1 VPHNACGC
9 EIAAA
14 LAGAEIHHL
23 RTGHANQRGRGFH
36 TDQRGGQKK
45 NLGAKGILV
54 NAVQPGPVT
63 TELNPESGENAA
75 YQKART
81 ALDRF
86 GRPEEIA
93 ALIVWARWPLPHG
106 FRKPILCLALS
117 VSPTEANG
125 LIGDL

>member
-1 VPHNACGC
+1 MSSKISSATLAELIFLTDGGRYSRPHPDMLGLP
-9 EIAAA
+9 AA
-14 LAGAEIHHL
+14 
-23 RTGHANQRGRGFH
+23 
-36 TDQRGGQKK
+36 
-45 NLGAKGILV
+45 
-54 NAVQPGPVT
+54 
-63 TELNPESGENAA
+63 LNPESGENAA

-117 VSPTEANG
+117 VSPTKANG
-125 LIGDL
+125 LIGDH